1 MILADT
7 SGLLALFNQREPRH
21 HDVRSALTHVRAPI
35 VVSPYVVAELDYLVG
50 RRIGMAAQL
59 AVLRELS
66 GPGYELA
73 AMDAEL
79 LERATE
85 IVERYADQQIGV
97 TGASIVALA
106 QQYRT
111 DLVLTLDR
119 RHFDVLRT
127 VEGKPFALLP

>member
-1 MILADT
+1 MCIRDRLYT
-7 SGLLALFNQREPRH
+7 RPEF
-21 HDVRSALTHVRAPI
+21 
-35 VVSPYVVAELDYLVG
+35 
-50 RRIGMAAQL
+50 
-59 AVLRELS
+59 

-73 AMDAEL
+73 AMDAAL
-79 LERATE
+79 LETATE

-97 TGASIVALA
+97 TDASIVALA

>member
-1 MILADT
+1 VILADT
-7 SGLLALFNQREPRH
+7 SGLLALFNEREPRH
-21 HDVRSALTHVRAPI
+21 DDVRSALAHVPAPI

-50 RRIGMAAQL
+50 RRIGMAAEI

-73 AMDAEL
+73 AMDAAL
-79 LERATE
+79 LQTATE
-85 IVERYADQQIGV
+85 VVERYADQQIGV
-97 TGASIVALA
+97 TDASIVALA

>member
-21 HDVRSALTHVRAPI
+21 DDVRSALSGVPAPI

-50 RRIGMAAQL
+50 RRIGLAAEL
-59 AVLRELS
+59 AVLRELR

-73 AMDAEL
+73 AMDAAL
-79 LERATE
+79 LQTAADV
-85 IVERYADQQIGV
+85 IERYADQQIGI
-97 TGASIVALA
+97 TDASIVALA